1 MNMSTVSM
9 SGRGCVALGGEDKD
23 VTEEERMFVAGGRRT
38 VPQKGV
44 VFVKFQL
51 FPKCFFSVCMI
62 ILGYCT
68 HVFSIRTF
76 YISIYEQ
83 NRDISNFLV
92 AKNCQNCDIFLE
104 PSSIFSRCFI
114 TTNLVVLYNIGS
126 KLRKN
131 NAKVDQSSI

>member
-1 MNMSTVSM
+1 MHIAPLHRGIRPRQLFTPGIPFSDFARNLFLRRALIRHLLMLGLGCM
-9 SGRGCVALGGEDKD
+9 GSGGNFTRGLG
-23 VTEEERMFVAGGRRT
+23 T

-83 NRDISNFLV
+83 NRDISIFWWPKFVKNVTFFWSLPVFFL
-92 AKNCQNCDIFLE
+92 D
-104 PSSIFSRCFI
+104 
-114 TTNLVVLYNIGS
+114 VL
-126 KLRKN
+126 
-131 NAKVDQSSI
+131 

>member
-1 MNMSTVSM
+1 MTQ
-9 SGRGCVALGGEDKD
+9 SGIQSAFVNKNCLQKKCFTKSGGSSAMPTPTLLTQAMFTGARRRRLRMCETRGTGLSWP
-23 VTEEERMFVAGGRRT
+23 T

-83 NRDISNFLV
+83 NRDIS
-92 AKNCQNCDIFLE
+92 IFWW
-104 PSSIFSRCFI
+104 PKIVKIVTFFW
-114 TTNLVVLYNIGS
+114 NLPVFF
-126 KLRKN
+126 
-131 NAKVDQSSI
+131 